1 MWPLCGQDTWR
12 SKSEHVAALRPGHAG
27 DLSRNMWPLCGQ
39 DTWRSKS
46 ELWPLC
52 GQEMWAICVGHVA
65 ALRPGHLGDLSG
77 KHVAALR
84 PGHLGDLSRK
94 HVAALR
100 PGNII
105 LRRVRDAISSNAAQ
119 YKTTPPAQARSTAT
133 RSQKQSVPKTLLPVC
148 TIHSATG
155 FRAWS

>member
-39 DTWRSKS
+39 DTWASKS

-52 GQEMWAICVGHVA
+52 GQEMWAICVG
-65 ALRPGHLGDLSG
+65 
-77 KHVAALR
+77 HVAALR